1 MPVGSG
7 LAGRRGPADGLDL
20 FVATAASSDRR
31 SDTDQ
36 RRKACMSKMVQLVQE
51 MHARLN
57 EIANGEQALVLALGH
72 ALNRVDQHMRN
83 ITAEHE
89 ARRGAILL
97 ELESFASRIGAL
109 PTLREPVAG
118 PADNVPVANPVATTN
133 SRPQHLVQAP
143 WPPVASDM
151 QDEIDLYFED
161 RRSSNGGMKF
171 SDRALAPVRAS
182 R

>member
-1 MPVGSG
+1 
-7 LAGRRGPADGLDL
+7 
-20 FVATAASSDRR
+20 
-31 SDTDQ
+31 
-36 RRKACMSKMVQLVQE
+36 MSEMIQLVQE

-57 EIANGEQALVLALGH
+57 EIANGEQAFVLALGH
-72 ALNRVDQHMRN
+72 ALSRVDQQLLQDVRN
-83 ITAEHE
+83 IAAEHE

-109 PTLREPVAG
+109 PTLRKPVAG
-118 PADNVPVANPVATTN
+118 PANNDPVANPVATTN
-133 SRPQHLVQAP
+133 SRQQHLVQAP

-161 RRSSNGGMKF
+161 RRSSNGGMKY